1 MSSPSPTLGTLLHH
15 LIELLDGDVQAA
27 YTTAGLAWRPRYTPV
42 LRGLMSLGPASIKA
56 LALKIGISHSA
67 VSQTV
72 AQMVKDDLVE
82 LKPGADARERIVAL
96 TPKAQAMV
104 PALQRQWAAV
114 NAAADALD
122 AELSAP
128 LSGVIREAITA
139 LSHRPFGQRI
149 LAQTQT
155 LSAPDHASPPPSS
168 PLTPEHPTS

>member
-72 AQMVKDDLVE
+72 AQMVKDHLVE

-139 LSHRPFGQRI
+139 LNQRPFGQRI
-149 LAQTQT
+149 LAQA
-155 LSAPDHASPPPSS
+155 LSAPDHASPPPSDT
-168 PLTPEHPTS
+168 LTPECPTS

>member
-1 MSSPSPTLGTLLHH
+1 MSPPSPTLGTLLHH

-139 LSHRPFGQRI
+139 LNQRSFGQRI
-149 LAQTQT
+149 LAQA
-155 LSAPDHASPPPSS
+155 LSAPDHASPPPSDT
-168 PLTPEHPTS
+168 LTPEYPTS

>member
-72 AQMVKDDLVE
+72 AQMGKDDLVE

-139 LSHRPFGQRI
+139 LSQRPFGQRI
-149 LAQTQT
+149 TAQA
-155 LSAPDHASPPPSS
+155 LSASDHPQPPSS
-168 PLTPEHPTS
+168 SKLTPEYPTS

>member
-96 TPKAQAMV
+96 TPKAQATV

-139 LSHRPFGQRI
+139 LNQRPFGQRI
-149 LAQTQT
+149 LAQA
-155 LSAPDHASPPPSS
+155 LSAPDHASPPPSDT
-168 PLTPEHPTS
+168 LTPEYPTS